1 MLLDEKIVIAE
12 TLLSHYKTVKNIQ
25 DGQMKEFLDYIYKT
39 LPSIYAAFVNKGCIS
54 KGDTQNIV
62 SNYITL
68 IKKTTKSMENAV
80 YDAKKSRKEK
90 DLLHR
95 LYKIICMLYICV
107 AIFFSFRI
115 ISFRIRFTEL
125 GTSRCLASRGQQ
137 IHKIVHNFLPY
148 IVTNITYVQIKV
160 IAIEYGF
167 SIIHHTASSLER

>member
-80 YDAKKSRKEK
+80 YDAKKNRKEK

-95 LYKIICMLYICV
+95 LYKIICMLYINKTPVSKKRICQKLEISYTHFNRYHHK
-107 AIFFSFRI
+107 ALETFFNFMEPIANRMGYQLNYSGL
-115 ISFRIRFTEL
+115 EL
-125 GTSRCLASRGQQ
+125 PTLVNSAEKRLT
-137 IHKIVHNFLPY
+137 KI
-148 IVTNITYVQIKV
+148 K
-160 IAIEYGF
+160 EC
-167 SIIHHTASSLER
+167 S